1 MGEVKSCGM
10 EQINKELFLS
20 HKKKAD
26 EGSKKIPEKQ
36 MEKLSH
42 VQKVF
47 LLICRCLFTGH

>member
-26 EGSKKIPEKQ
+26 EGSKKYLKN
-36 MEKLSH
+36 KW
-42 VQKVF
+42 KNF
-47 LLICRCLFTGH
+47 LMYRKFSY